1 MFVQIPSVDQPIEEG
16 EMIQLREVVEDDL
29 PIFFAQQQDPEANQ
43 MAAFTAKD
51 PSDRDAFMAHW
62 AKILA
67 NETALNKTI
76 LFEGQ
81 VAGNVAKFEFDGE
94 PHVAYWLGK
103 EYWGKGIATAALG
116 ELLQRVST
124 RPLYARAV
132 KDNIGSI
139 RVLQKCGFV
148 IVGEDKGFANARGAE
163 VEEFILKLE

>member
-1 MFVQIPSVDQPIEEG
+1 MTIQTSLVIE
-16 EMIQLREVVEDDL
+16 LRDVVEDDL
-29 PIFFAQQQDPEANQ
+29 PIFFTQQQDPEANH

-51 PSDRDAFMAHW
+51 PSDKDAFMAHW

-67 NETALNKTI
+67 DKTTINQTI

-94 PHVAYWLGK
+94 PNVAYWLGK
-103 EYWGKGIATAALG
+103 EYWGKGIATAALR
-116 ELLQRVST
+116 ELLQEVST

-132 KDNIGSI
+132 KDNFGSI
-139 RVLQKCGFV
+139 RVLQKCGFT
-148 IVGEDKGFANARGAE
+148 IVGEDRGFANARGAE

>member
-1 MFVQIPSVDQPIEEG
+1 MNRYAIKSLNLRDVNEEDLSIFFVQ
-16 EMIQLREVVEDDL
+16 
-29 PIFFAQQQDPEANQ
+29 QQEPEANY
-43 MAAFTAKD
+43 MAGFTAKD
-51 PSDRDAFMAHW
+51 PSDRNAFMAHW

-67 NETALNKTI
+67 DKTTINRTI

-103 EYWGKGIATAALG
+103 EYWGKGIATAAL
-116 ELLQRVST
+116 EEFLTEVST

>member
-1 MFVQIPSVDQPIEEG
+1 MNRYAIKSLNLRDVNEEDLSIFFVQ
-16 EMIQLREVVEDDL
+16 
-29 PIFFAQQQDPEANQ
+29 QQEPEANY
-43 MAAFTAKD
+43 MAGFTAKD

-67 NETALNKTI
+67 DKTTINRTI

-116 ELLQRVST
+116 EFLTEVST

-163 VEEFILKLE
+163 VAEFILKLE